1 MDPKGILRVGGREQN
16 AKLAYSAMHPVI
28 LQGKHPVAKLIV
40 RCEHLRLLHAGPT
53 LLTSALNRRFHII
66 GCRKVVRDTTRG
78 CSTCRRHAERPRPQ
92 MMGQLPIER
101 VTPDIVFEN
110 VGIDYAGPLYG
121 YIRKPTIIKAYVC
134 AYVCKGSPFGVGIGF
149 DY

>member
-1 MDPKGILRVGGREQN
+1 MGQN
-16 AKLAYSAMHPVI
+16 AYSAMHPVI

-40 RCEHLRLLHAGPT
+40 QCEHLRLLHAGPT
-53 LLTSALNRRFHII
+53 LFTSALNRRFHII
-66 GCRKVVRDTTRG
+66 GRCKVVRNTTRG

-110 VGIDYAGPLYG
+110 VGIDYAGPLYIKYG
-121 YIRKPTIIKAYVC
+121 YICKPTIIKAYVAMRIC
-134 AYVCKGSPFGVGIGF
+134 FYVCKGSPFGVGIGF